1 MDSRLSG
8 RIGSGDQA
16 RVAPRVARHRRIRAV
31 TALAFLVPYVTGCF
45 NYVLTDAPLAPGS
58 QVAVELT
65 ERGRTEML
73 EVLGP
78 GVERIEGRVLANS
91 DDDLV
96 LAVAS
101 TQHVGLR
108 EPVRWSGE
116 RVELPMELVST
127 VRERT
132 LDRTR
137 SLVAGGLA
145 LAVIVAATLIGF
157 DVGGQEDGRSD
168 QPDRNGE
175 VEQ

>member
-1 MDSRLSG
+1 MGSRLSG

-16 RVAPRVARHRRIRAV
+16 RVTPRVARHRRIRAV
-31 TALAFLVPYVTGCF
+31 TALMILIPYLTGCF
-45 NYVLTDAPLAPGS
+45 KYVLTDAPLPPGA

-65 ERGRTEML
+65 ERGRTEMM

-78 GVERIEGRVLANS
+78 GVERIEGRVLVNS
-91 DDDLV
+91 EDDLV

-101 TQHVGLR
+101 TWHVGLR
-108 EPVRWSGE
+108 DSVRWSGE
-116 RVELPMELVST
+116 RVELPWELVST

-145 LAVIVAATLIGF
+145 IAVIVAATLIGF
-157 DVGGQEDGRSD
+157 NVKGAEDNGSD
-168 QPDRNGE
+168 QPDPNGQ
-175 VEQ
+175 VDQ